1 MFTIKT
7 VETPDRILVTGRG
20 DGGFTSFGFLFTFAC
35 RIWFIWENFLEHWI
49 VIVITVVF
57 GLVTLLFFV
66 QPDKIMSE
74 FDRNKRKVF
83 KSKMYFILNLSAE
96 EIRFE
101 DI

>member
-20 DGGFTSFGFLFTFAC
+20 DGGFTSFGFLFIFAC
-35 RIWFIWENFLEHWI
+35 WIWFIWENFLEHWI